1 VELPDLK
8 GKVAL
13 VTGGGS
19 GIGRAIADG
28 FAAQGARVAVLGRTP
43 ERLEAAA
50 EGITRRGGEAIAV
63 TCDVSDEDQVQRA
76 VAAILDRFGQID
88 VLVNNA
94 GFAPAEP
101 APVTETSLAE
111 WNRVLGTTL
120 TGAML
125 MSKHVARSMTARH
138 DGAIV
143 NVTSLAGKLPRV
155 GLAPYCAAKA
165 GLEHLTRVLA
175 LELAADH
182 IRVNAVSPG
191 TTRTEHLDGNLDRAG
206 ASYDERVTGSLA
218 RFRSPIIL
226 GRVSDPEDQAE
237 AVLFMASASA
247 SFITGQILYVD
258 GGAGII

>member
-1 VELPDLK
+1 MELPDLK
-8 GKVAL
+8 GKVAV

-28 FAAQGARVAVLGRTP
+28 FAAQGVRVAVLGRTP
-43 ERLEAAA
+43 ERLAAA
-50 EGITRRGGEAIAV
+50 AASITGRGGEAFPV

-76 VAAILDRFGQID
+76 VAAVGDRFGPID

-94 GFAPAEP
+94 GFGPDQPAR
-101 APVTETSLAE
+101 VTDLELPE
-111 WNRVLGTTL
+111 WNRVLATTL
-120 TGAML
+120 TGTML
-125 MSKHVARSMTARH
+125 MSKHVARIMTARR

-155 GLAPYCAAKA
+155 GMAPYCAAKA
-165 GLEHLTRVLA
+165 GAEHLTRVLA

-191 TTRTEHLDGNLDRAG
+191 TTRTEHLDGHLGDAG
-206 ASYDERVTGSLA
+206 ASYDERVAGSLA

-237 AVLFMASASA
+237 AVLFMASAA
-247 SFITGQILYVD
+247 AGFITGQILYVD

>member
-1 VELPDLK
+1 MELPDLK
-8 GKVAL
+8 GKVAV
-13 VTGGGS
+13 VTGAGT

-28 FAAQGARVAVLGRTP
+28 FAAQGARVVALGRTAG
-43 ERLEAAA
+43 RLAATVDA
-50 EGITRRGGEAIAV
+50 ITARGGEAVALP
-63 TCDVSDEDQVQRA
+63 CDVSDEDQVSRT
-76 VAAILDRFGQID
+76 VAAALDQFGQID

-94 GFAPAEP
+94 GFGPAEP
-101 APVTETSLAE
+101 ARVAQTDLAE

-125 MSKHVARSMTARH
+125 MSKHASRPMIQRNEGV
-138 DGAIV
+138 IV

-155 GLAPYCAAKA
+155 GMAPYCAAKA

-175 LELAADH
+175 LELAEDH

-206 ASYDERVTGSLA
+206 ASYDERVAGSLA

-226 GRVSDPEDQAE
+226 GRVGDPEDQADP
-237 AVLFMASASA
+237 VLFLASASA
-247 SFITGQILYVD
+247 GFITGQILYVD

>member
-8 GKVAL
+8 GKVAV

-28 FAAQGARVAVLGRTP
+28 FAAQGARVAVLGRTA

-50 EGITRRGGEAIAV
+50 EGITRRGAEAVAV

-88 VLVNNA
+88 ILVNNA
-94 GFAPAEP
+94 GFAAAEP

-120 TGAML
+120 SGTML
-125 MSKHVARSMTARH
+125 MSKHVARSMTVRH

-155 GLAPYCAAKA
+155 GMAPYCAAKA

>member
-8 GKVAL
+8 GKV
-13 VTGGGS
+13 VVITGAGT
-19 GIGRAIADG
+19 GIGLAVARG
-28 FAAQGARVAVLGRTP
+28 FAAQGAKVAALGRTAS
-43 ERLEAAA
+43 RLDAAVAQITADGGEAAA
-50 EGITRRGGEAIAV
+50 LP
-63 TCDVSDEDQVQRA
+63 CDVSDEDQVGRT
-76 VAAILDRFGQID
+76 VAAVLDRFGQID

-94 GFAPAEP
+94 GFAADQPARVADLE
-101 APVTETSLAE
+101 LAD
-111 WNRVLGTTL
+111 WNQVLATTL
-120 TGAML
+120 TGSML
-125 MSKHVARSMTARH
+125 MSKHVARHLTQRRE
-138 DGAIV
+138 GAIV

-155 GLAPYCAAKA
+155 GMAPYCAAKA

-182 IRVNAVSPG
+182 VRVNAVSPG
-191 TTRTEHLDGNLDRAG
+191 TTRTEHLDGHLGDAG
-206 ASYDERVTGSLA
+206 ASYDERIAGSLA

-237 AVLFMASASA
+237 AVLFLASAAA

>member
-1 VELPDLK
+1 MELPDLK
-8 GKVAL
+8 GKVAM

-28 FAAQGARVAVLGRTP
+28 FADQGTRVAVLGRTA
-43 ERLEAAA
+43 ERLAAAA
-50 EGITRRGGEAIAV
+50 ESITGRGGEAVAV
-63 TCDVSDEDQVQRA
+63 TCDVSDEDQVERA
-76 VAAILDRFGQID
+76 VAATLDRFGQID

-101 APVTETSLAE
+101 ALVTETSLAE

-120 TGAML
+120 SGAML
-125 MSKHVARSMTARH
+125 MSKHVARSMTTRRE
-138 DGAIV
+138 GAIV

-155 GLAPYCAAKA
+155 GMAPYCAAKA
-165 GLEHLTRVLA
+165 GAEHLTRVLA

-191 TTRTEHLDGNLDRAG
+191 TTRTEHLDGHLGDAG
-206 ASYDERVTGSLA
+206 ASYDERVAGSLA

-237 AVLFMASASA
+237 AVLFLASAAA
-247 SFITGQILYVD
+247 SFITGQTLYVD

>member
-1 VELPDLK
+1 MELPDLK
-8 GKVAL
+8 GKVAV

-43 ERLEAAA
+43 GRLAAA
-50 EGITRRGGEAIAV
+50 ADAITGRGGEAAAV
-63 TCDVSDEDQVQRA
+63 TCDVGDEDQVQRA
-76 VAAILDRFGQID
+76 VAAVLDRFGQID

-94 GFAPAEP
+94 GFGSDQPARVADLEL
-101 APVTETSLAE
+101 SE
-111 WNRVLGTTL
+111 WNRVLATTL
-120 TGAML
+120 TGTML
-125 MSKHVARSMTARH
+125 MSKHVARSMTARR

-155 GLAPYCAAKA
+155 GMAPYCAAKA
-165 GLEHLTRVLA
+165 GAEHLTRVLA

-191 TTRTEHLDGNLDRAG
+191 TTRTEHLDGHLSDAG

-237 AVLFMASASA
+237 AVLFLASASA

>member
-1 VELPDLK
+1 MELPDLK
-8 GKVAL
+8 GKTVV
-13 VTGGGS
+13 VTGAGT
-19 GIGRAIADG
+19 GIGLAIARG
-28 FAAQGARVAVLGRTP
+28 FAAQGARVAALGRTAS
-43 ERLEAAA
+43 RLEAAA
-50 EGITRRGGEAIAV
+50 AQISAAGGEAAALP
-63 TCDVSDEDQVQRA
+63 CDVSDEDQVGRT
-76 VAAILDRFGQID
+76 VAAVLDRFGQID

-94 GFAPAEP
+94 GFAADQPSRVADLE
-101 APVTETSLAE
+101 LAD
-111 WNRVLGTTL
+111 WNQVLGTTL
-120 TGAML
+120 TGSML
-125 MSKHVARSMTARH
+125 MSKHVARHLTQRRE
-138 DGAIV
+138 GTIV

-155 GLAPYCAAKA
+155 GMAPYCAAKA

-191 TTRTEHLDGNLDRAG
+191 TTRTEHLDGHLGDAG
-206 ASYDERVTGSLA
+206 ASYDERIAGSLA

-237 AVLFMASASA
+237 AVLFLASAAA

>member
-63 TCDVSDEDQVQRA
+63 TCDVSDEDQVQQA

-101 APVTETSLAE
+101 ARVAQLGLAE

-125 MSKHVARSMTARH
+125 MSKHTSRAMIEQRQ
-138 DGAIV
+138 GAIV

-182 IRVNAVSPG
+182 VRVNAVSPG
-191 TTRTEHLDGNLDRAG
+191 TTRTEKLDGNLGRDG
-206 ASYDERVTGSLA
+206 ASYDERISGSLA

-226 GRVSDPEDQAE
+226 GRVSDPEDQAD